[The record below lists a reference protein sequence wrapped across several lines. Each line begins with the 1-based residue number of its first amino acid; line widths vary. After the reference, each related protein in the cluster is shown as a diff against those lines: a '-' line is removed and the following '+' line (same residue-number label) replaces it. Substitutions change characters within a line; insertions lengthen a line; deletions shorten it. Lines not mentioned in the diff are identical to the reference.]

1 MRKTGVKLALLGAV
15 AGAGLL
21 VGCEDYGRS
30 WAQTSQQ
37 EDYYPDEKGE
47 GVRLRRGS
55 NTGFPRH
62 IPLTAGDEAAS
73 GTGGS
78 GTAREESQAKA
89 LPQSELDARVQAG
102 LWQKQDER
110 VPYPPP
116 QFDSLAAIALGTG
129 RPLKA
134 GPNGAWIQGTYATE
148 LGSGTLLSSPAPS
161 SGSTQPQAPA
171 EGEQS
176 LPRDTQE
183 GGEGT
188 THGQKGQPSSSG
200 DPKH

>member
-1 MRKTGVKLALLGAV
+1 MRKTGMKLALLGAV

-21 VGCEDYGRS
+21 MGCEDYGRS

-47 GVRLRRGS
+47 GISLRRGS

-78 GTAREESQAKA
+78 GVARDDSQSKA
-89 LPQSELDARVQAG
+89 VPQSELDARVQEG
-102 LWQKQDER
+102 LWLKQDER

-116 QFDSLAAIALGTG
+116 RFDSLAAIALGTG

-134 GPNGAWIQGTYATE
+134 GPNGAWIQGTYAVE
-148 LGSGTLLSSPAPS
+148 LGSGNLLASPAPS
-161 SGSTQPQAPA
+161 SGSVQPQTPPV
-171 EGEQS
+171 GEQS
-176 LPRDTQE
+176 LPQGQGTPEEQE
-183 GGEGT
+183 GARTGR
-188 THGQKGQPSSSG
+188 QQL
-200 DPKH
+200 DPRK